1 MSWTA
6 NDKKYS
12 NKNSKNRIQI
22 NLETITKV
30 QVYSLIADVQQLKEK
45 LTARAGNIKENSQ
58 KKNTL
63 ASNNLISNLALLP
76 TRNSIPSSE

>member
-58 KKNTL
+58 KKKHIGL
-63 ASNNLISNLALLP
+63 
-76 TRNSIPSSE
+76 E